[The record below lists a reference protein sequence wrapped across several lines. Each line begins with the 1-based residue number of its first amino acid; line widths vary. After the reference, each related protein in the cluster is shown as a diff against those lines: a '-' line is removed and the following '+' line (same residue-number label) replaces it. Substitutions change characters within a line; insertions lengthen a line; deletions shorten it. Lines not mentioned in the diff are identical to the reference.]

1 MDDMLKLFAGAAAV
15 AMLAQAAPHSG
26 MQYKH
31 KPQQPTPTPTT
42 TPAAKSISEKGVRG
56 GPAPDR
62 PSPRPSPKA
71 GVKF

>member
-1 MDDMLKLFAGAAAV
+1 MLKLFAGTALV
-15 AMLAQAAPHSG
+15 AMLAQTAPHSG
-26 MQYKH
+26 MQHKH
-31 KPQQPTPTPTT
+31 KPQVVEATPTT
-42 TPAAKSISEKGVRG
+42 MPAAKSISEKGVKG

>member
-1 MDDMLKLFAGAAAV
+1 MLKLFAGTALV
-15 AMLAQAAPHSG
+15 AMLAQTAPHSG
-26 MQYKH
+26 MQLKH
-31 KPQQPTPTPTT
+31 KPQVVEATPTS
-42 TPAAKSISEKGVRG
+42 TPAAKSISEKGVKG